1 MEETSRK
8 QELSD
13 SKRAINV
20 LKDGYFFT
28 KYAKNGFKPHNKKV
42 FISSDEDM
50 LICANSEDLN
60 ERRAIKIE
68 NITAVKY
75 PALGEGIQKYVKN
88 GKVENFCVI

>member
-1 MEETSRK
+1 
-8 QELSD
+8 
-13 SKRAINV
+13 
-20 LKDGYFFT
+20 
-28 KYAKNGFKPHNKKV
+28 
-42 FISSDEDM
+42 M